1 MSQYSELEKQGLV
14 EFFYYNETNTKILMS
29 IAKTISKMKDMT
41 PKDALDVVL
50 VHSSGVLSIL
60 NRKAITREVLFKY
73 LHAHRVPVY
82 ENFTKL
88 LLIERMIEYWQTRNK
103 DSGDISQNL
112 SQSVSET
119 PVRQINTEHFPINLM
134 SRQFCTWFFENF
146 NKEILKLNDFWVD
159 CFINIRILAA
169 GQDIND
175 NETNGNQPCLDMLL
189 NLKRQLS
196 ILFNPN
202 LCHEGVQGRI
212 DPHGLVVLMC
222 CGTVHS
228 QTQCVGLFE
237 SAFGL
242 MRDPYNDNN
251 WRIKH
256 LKLQIKSSQTDG
268 MPKLNE
274 CDSLQQIL
282 ALPETS
288 DVI

>member
-1 MSQYSELEKQGLV
+1 ML
-14 EFFYYNETNTKILMS
+14 T
-29 IAKTISKMKDMT
+29 
-41 PKDALDVVL
+41 DALEVVL

-73 LHAHRVPVY
+73 LHSHRVPVY

-88 LLIERMIEYWQTRNK
+88 LLIERMIEYWQTRSK
-103 DSGDISQNL
+103 GDEVTA
-112 SQSVSET
+112 SVTTVNS
-119 PVRQINTEHFPINLM
+119 EHFPINLM
-134 SRQFCTWFFENF
+134 SRQFCSWFFENF
-146 NKEILKLNDFWVD
+146 NGDSLKQNDFWVD
-159 CFINIRILAA
+159 CYVSVRIVAA
-169 GQDIND
+169 GHGDVVND
-175 NETNGNQPCLDMLL
+175 RETNSNDACLEMLSH
-189 NLKRQLS
+189 LKRSLN

-228 QTQCVGLFE
+228 ETQCVGLFE

-242 MRDPYNDNN
+242 MRDPYNENN

-256 LKLQIKSSQTDG
+256 LKLQIKSSTNDTT
-268 MPKLNE
+268 PKLTDCE
-274 CDSLQQIL
+274 TLQQIL